1 MLSNDPTICNVCN
14 ASGTAIHAKRRN
26 VLHLFAH
33 AQTISKWPA
42 MTSSSKISKA
52 AGAHLDTWAVD
63 RPWLLG
69 TCLQGGGDGWTIEPS
84 QRAMVELFLGAPLA
98 ERSSDPINGG
108 FIKKSVCSQID
119 AWTSHRYIVHT
130 KIIPS
135 FIGFISSHHILQWR
149 DLGSLGSPS
158 TPISKDW
165 SNPSSQRGAR
175 HLSITEKALHTDQD
189 ISRLLLL

>member
-1 MLSNDPTICNVCN
+1 MLSNDPTISNHLQCKWNCNTCK
-14 ASGTAIHAKRRN
+14 AAKCTAFICPNMPK
-26 VLHLFAH
+26 LFPSD
-33 AQTISKWPA
+33 QLP
-42 MTSSSKISKA
+42 ISKA

-108 FIKKSVCSQID
+108 VLLKKKSVCSQID

-135 FIGFISSHHILQWR
+135 FIGFISSHHILQ
-149 DLGSLGSPS
+149 
-158 TPISKDW
+158 
-165 SNPSSQRGAR
+165 
-175 HLSITEKALHTDQD
+175 
-189 ISRLLLL
+189 